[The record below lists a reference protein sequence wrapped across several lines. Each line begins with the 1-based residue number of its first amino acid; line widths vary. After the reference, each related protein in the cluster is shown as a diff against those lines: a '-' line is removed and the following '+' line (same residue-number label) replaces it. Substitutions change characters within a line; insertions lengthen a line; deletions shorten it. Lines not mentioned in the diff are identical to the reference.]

1 MKKTSLIILTITLI
15 ATMMLTFV
23 GCSNATIQGQLS
35 INWRPYEKYVYNVSG
50 NDANGTYTV
59 EIIRN
64 TASTVTIGD
73 ITLTD
78 AKEGYIINGTLE
90 FNGETHLSSCYMQS
104 VDGSSF
110 LVPVASYTMHPMGEY
125 TTKIS
130 GKYEGKKFS
139 YSITE
144 YGAKREETISLS
156 SPYYDNNQIHQILRA
171 VNSMGTSFS
180 FTFSVPL
187 ATENTVASLTA
198 SCSATESITWGAEG
212 TTTVCNKVY
221 LARQTAV
228 SGASHILYYAD
239 KPIKVDGWDLSNVLI
254 GFKEPISGDEYM
266 TYTLESISLTPA
278 N

>member
-1 MKKTSLIILTITLI
+1 MKKSALIILTITLV

-23 GCSNATIQGQLS
+23 GCSSATIQGQLS
-35 INWRPYEKYVYNVSG
+35 IGWRPYEKYVYSVAG
-50 NDANGTYTV
+50 NDMTGTYTV

-90 FNGETHLSSCYMQS
+90 INGETHLSSCYMQS

-110 LVPVASYTMHPMGEY
+110 LVPIASYTKHPSEGY
-125 TTKIS
+125 NVTVS
-130 GKYEGKKFS
+130 GKYEDKKFN

-144 YGAKREETISLS
+144 YGAKRNESIALS
-156 SPYYDNNQIHQILRA
+156 SPYYDNNQIHQLLRA
-171 VNSMGTSFS
+171 VNSMGTSLSFS
-180 FTFSVPL
+180 FSVPV
-187 ATENTVASLTA
+187 ATENTLAKLTA
-198 SCSATESITWGAEG
+198 SCSATESITWGADD

-221 LARQTAV
+221 LSRQTQVA
-228 SGASHILYYAD
+228 GASHILYYAS
-239 KPIKVDGWDLSNVLI
+239 KPIKVDGWDLTNVLI
-254 GFKEPISGDEYM
+254 GFKEPLGGDEYM
-266 TYTLESISLTPA
+266 VYALESISLTPA